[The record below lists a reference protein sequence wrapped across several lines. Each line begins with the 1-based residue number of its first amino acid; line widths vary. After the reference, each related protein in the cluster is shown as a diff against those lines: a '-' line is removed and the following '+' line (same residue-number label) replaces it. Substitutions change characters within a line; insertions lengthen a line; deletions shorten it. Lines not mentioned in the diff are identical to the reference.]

1 MQFGEKLRQ
10 LRTERKWSQSEAAEK
25 IGVSLRTY
33 QNYES
38 CRMQPKKSAL
48 YGTIAELFGVSTDY
62 LLQEDAPRTA
72 GAEPAPVSE
81 VDALIRSAN
90 ALFAGG
96 ELSEGDKEKVLLTIN
111 ELYWRAKA
119 KNQEK

>member
-1 MQFGEKLRQ
+1 MQFGEKLKA
-10 LRTERKWSQSEAAEK
+10 LRTERKWSQSEAANK

-38 CRMQPKKSAL
+38 CRMQPKKSSL
-48 YGTIAELFGVSTDY
+48 YGTIAGLFGVTTDY
-62 LLQEDAPRTA
+62 LLQDEEIRPAAEAPH
-72 GAEPAPVSE
+72 PE

-96 ELSEGDKEKVLLTIN
+96 ELSEDDKEKVLLTIN

-119 KNQEK
+119 KNQ

>member
-48 YGTIAELFGVSTDY
+48 YGTIAELFGVTADY
-62 LLQEDAPRTA
+62 LLQEDAARSD
-72 GAEPAPVSE
+72 GAETTVFTA
-81 VDALIRSAN
+81 DALIRGSKN
-90 ALFAGG
+90 LFSGNTLR
-96 ELSEGDKEKVLLTIN
+96 EEEKERLMLTIN
-111 ELYWRAKA
+111 ELYWRAKI

>member
-48 YGTIAELFGVSTDY
+48 YGTIAELFGVTADY
-62 LLQEDAPRTA
+62 LLQEDAPRSAGGETA
-72 GAEPAPVSE
+72 VSE